1 MPCGVASVSEAPA
14 GPPELGELID
24 MQIRQHGPMSI
35 ASYMAL
41 ALTHPRKGYYKQGTA
56 IGAAGDFITAPEISQ
71 MFGELIGFFL
81 VNLWQ
86 QMDQPAAFTLLE
98 LGPGRGTL
106 MADIMRVG
114 ARAPGF
120 AEAARIELFETDP
133 ELLAQQRTR
142 LEAHQPRWI
151 QSFELAGDTP
161 LLIVANEFFDALPI
175 RQFARGDDG
184 WHERMVGLRDGRRVF
199 GLSPTPIPADALP
212 PTVRDA
218 APGAVYEAGFA
229 AGEVMKRLAP
239 AVARRGGAILAIDYG
254 YGQTQG
260 GETLQAVRRHAYADP
275 LEAPGET
282 DLSAHVDFGAL
293 AAVAHA
299 AGLATAP
306 LTGQGDFLK
315 HLGILART
323 AALSK
328 ANPDLAPALNAA
340 LDRLT
345 SPAQMGTLFKA
356 LCAHS
361 PGLAPQGF
369 A

>member
-1 MPCGVASVSEAPA
+1 MPCGAVRVSEAP
-14 GPPELGELID
+14 PDLGELID

-35 ASYMAL
+35 ASFMAL
-41 ALTHPRKGYYKQGTA
+41 ALTHPRQGYYKQGTA

-86 QMDQPAAFTLLE
+86 QMGQPSAFTLLE

-106 MADIMRVG
+106 MADIMRVA

-120 AEAARIELFETDP
+120 AEAANIELFETDP
-133 ELLAQQRTR
+133 GLLAEQRTR
-142 LEAHQPRWI
+142 LEAYHPRWV
-151 QSFELAGDTP
+151 QNFDLSADTP
-161 LLIVANEFFDALPI
+161 LLVVANEFFDALPI
-175 RQFARGDDG
+175 RQFVRGTGG
-184 WHERMVGLRDGRRVF
+184 WHERMVGLRDDKRLF

-212 PTVRDA
+212 AAVRDA
-218 APGAVYEAGFA
+218 AEGAVYEAGFA
-229 AGEVMKRLAP
+229 AGEVMKRLAT

-254 YGQTQG
+254 YAATQI

-293 AAVAHA
+293 TELARA

-306 LTGQGDFLK
+306 LATQGDFLK

-323 AALSK
+323 AALVK
-328 ANPDLAPALNAA
+328 ANPELSGALNAA

-345 SPAQMGTLFKA
+345 SPAQMGTLFKVF
-356 LCAHS
+356 CAHS
-361 PGLAPQGF
+361 PGLVPQGF
-369 A
+369 SS